1 MSNFQF
7 IAFIF
12 EDVFWARPLNAPLMA
27 VVFAAVFFLSLFL
40 YRKAWGLSLRAR
52 ILLCLLRFLSL
63 ALVLAIIF
71 EPTGVIQESHSQA
84 RTLPVLVDV
93 SESMS
98 IKDPRKKEEDIFNAA
113 VALGMLDEEDG

>member
-40 YRKAWGLSLRAR
+40 YRKAAY
-52 ILLCLLRFLSL
+52 
-63 ALVLAIIF
+63 
-71 EPTGVIQESHSQA
+71 H
-84 RTLPVLVDV
+84 
-93 SESMS
+93 
-98 IKDPRKKEEDIFNAA
+98 
-113 VALGMLDEEDG
+113 